1 MLKISC
7 AGFYGLPLAISSQ
20 FTLEMCAAAKNCQK
34 IDKNPSFDRSSL
46 FKVIDVD
53 KMKSRWRVLDMIS
66 NMSVPICNRFYSRRA
81 SSSKWKL
88 SPRLSG
94 TVIKIWRLKVSGV
107 TTLTF
112 WGSRDVIGH
121 VLIRLP
127 VVTSYGW
134 SIVTMRLSGT
144 VISK

>member
-53 KMKSRWRVLDMIS
+53 KMKSR
-66 NMSVPICNRFYSRRA
+66 
-81 SSSKWKL
+81 
-88 SPRLSG
+88 
-94 TVIKIWRLKVSGV
+94 
-107 TTLTF
+107 
-112 WGSRDVIGH
+112 
-121 VLIRLP
+121 
-127 VVTSYGW
+127 
-134 SIVTMRLSGT
+134 
-144 VISK
+144 